1 MLDEILVASL
11 HAGAPAAT
19 AALHAVGGNGRA
31 LHVAGVAESDRDLFV
46 GDEIL
51 ENDFRSLVFDTSAAL
66 VSVKF
71 FHFFEFFDDDAA
83 QFFLR
88 GEDRFV
94 VFNAAAKFFQL
105 VGNFVDGKFG
115 AAVQLQF

>member
-19 AALHAVGGNGRA
+19 AALHAVGGDGCA
-31 LHVAGVAESDRDLFV
+31 LHVAGVAESDGDLLV

-66 VSVKF
+66 ISVKF

-88 GEDRFV
+88 AGERFLA
-94 VFNAAAKFFQL
+94 FNAAANFF
-105 VGNFVDGKFG
+105 
-115 AAVQLQF
+115 